1 MNTDKHKIKVE
12 IRHATLPDV
21 PQLCGLLG
29 LLFAQEADFK
39 PDTERQTRGLSMIIE
54 NPEIGRIYC
63 AKQEASILGMVSLLY
78 TVSTAEGGRA
88 AWMEDMVVHPD
99 WRGHR
104 IGEQLLQWAV
114 GKAREAGCHRITL
127 LTDADN
133 VAAIRFYSRAG
144 FTRSSMVPLRLKL

>member
-1 MNTDKHKIKVE
+1 MDTDKNKVKVQ
-12 IRHATLPDV
+12 IREATLTDL

-39 PDTERQTRGLSMIIE
+39 PDAERQARGLSMIIE
-54 NPEIGRIYC
+54 KTEIGRIYC
-63 AKQEASILGMVSLLY
+63 AVLESSIVGMVSILY

-104 IGEQLLQWAV
+104 IGE
-114 GKAREAGCHRITL
+114 
-127 LTDADN
+127 
-133 VAAIRFYSRAG
+133 
-144 FTRSSMVPLRLKL
+144 P

>member
-1 MNTDKHKIKVE
+1 MPQPFEQIKI
-12 IRHATLPDV
+12 RLATLADV
-21 PQLCGLLG
+21 PQLGGLLT
-29 LLFAQEADFK
+29 LLFAQEADFT
-39 PDTERQTRGLSMIIE
+39 PNVDRQTRGLRMIIE
-54 NPEIGRIYC
+54 KPEIGRIYC
-63 AKQEASILGMVSLLY
+63 AVQDSSIVGMVSILY